1 MKYCSYLQHPSN
13 YVFQLHYNYIRLHLI
28 FLSHFTYMY
37 LYVLFPI
44 YVAVSTHRQVYISV
58 TTNVC
63 FFPFQ
68 ITPQGA
74 VENEDTSSGTPNN
87 SSTSSPAQPNNSWR
101 RTHSYEKLDF
111 TDVMPPPPAVT
122 SPTRVFKHSTSV
134 VASEHNGSLLEEAGH
149 LLDTPQKTQ
158 KKRPLSSM
166 FPRSSLPSA
175 SGTTSG
181 EGTVIV
187 IMLT

>member
-1 MKYCSYLQHPSN
+1 MC
-13 YVFQLHYNYIRLHLI
+13 
-28 FLSHFTYMY
+28 MY
-37 LYVLFPI
+37 LCVLVCKLYVCI
-44 YVAVSTHRQVYISV
+44 ISEMYVRNCYNTPTGYIPLN
-58 TTNVC
+58 TNVC

-74 VENEDTSSGTPNN
+74 VENEDMSSGTPNN
-87 SSTSSPAQPNNSWR
+87 SSTSPPAQPNNSWR
-101 RTHSYEKLDF
+101 RTRSYEELDF

-122 SPTRVFKHSTSV
+122 SPTRVFNHSASM
-134 VASEHNGSLLEEAGH
+134 VASEHNGSLLEEAGRM
-149 LLDTPQKTQ
+149 LNTPQKTQ

-166 FPRSSLPSA
+166 FPRSNVPSV

-187 IMLT
+187 MMLTCHFQLRI

>member
-1 MKYCSYLQHPSN
+1 MC
-13 YVFQLHYNYIRLHLI
+13 
-28 FLSHFTYMY
+28 
-37 LYVLFPI
+37 
-44 YVAVSTHRQVYISV
+44 A
-58 TTNVC
+58 

-74 VENEDTSSGTPNN
+74 VENEDTSSRTPNN

-134 VASEHNGSLLEEAGH
+134 VASEHNGSLLEEAGRM
-149 LLDTPQKTQ
+149 LDTPQKTQ

-181 EGTVIV
+181 EGSVIV
-187 IMLT
+187 MMLTWHVTFNYIKAFGNVRTVRVCVTDQSCDSVTLSHCVTCL